1 MDWLSC
7 IRKTVIY
14 LEAHLCE
21 NVGAED
27 AAKNVFVSP
36 FFLQKGFSVMTGCG
50 IGEYLRNRR
59 LYEAALELKNTD
71 EKIIDIA
78 LKYCYET
85 PESMELYEFPR
96 GEWAVFNCIGP
107 LPEALQ
113 TVNTH
118 IFREWLPGNPE
129 FEISGNANIE
139 WYDCVNGEQS
149 DPDYHSAIWIPVKRK
164 K

>member
-7 IRKTVIY
+7 IRNTVIY

-21 NVGAED
+21 DVGAED
-27 AAKNVFVSP
+27 AAKNVYVSP

-71 EKIIDIA
+71 EKVIDIA

-85 PESMELYEFPR
+85 PESFTKAFSRFHKATPSQVR
-96 GEWAVFNCIGP
+96 AGEATIRVF
-107 LPEALQ
+107 LPFKINV
-113 TVNTH
+113 TVY
-118 IFREWLPGNPE
+118 G
-129 FEISGNANIE
+129 
-139 WYDCVNGEQS
+139 GEQM
-149 DPDYHSAIWIPVKRK
+149 DYK
-164 K
+164 